1 MMADILALNNTD
13 LLLLILIC
21 FFAGLIRGFSGFGLS
36 AFVVSLSVT
45 IIPPIEL
52 IPICWWMEFIAGVF
66 MIKNGWKES
75 DKGTSIVLWLGAIC
89 GLPIGLFVTK
99 ILDVQISKF
108 VALALILILSV
119 ILFRNFKLHFLSS
132 KLGTVSSG
140 ICAGI
145 ATGFGEYWWVN
156 RSNLCSCKPELCR
169 RMRASLVVYIL
180 LNSLTTFV
188 FLIIFDVM
196 DQKALIRGVLLA
208 LPSSIGVVLGSIL
221 FMQKLEKYYR
231 PFSLGLL
238 IMFCIV
244 GLIRLI
250 G

>member
-1 MMADILALNNTD
+1 
-13 LLLLILIC
+13 
-21 FFAGLIRGFSGFGLS
+21 
-36 AFVVSLSVT
+36 
-45 IIPPIEL
+45 
-52 IPICWWMEFIAGVF
+52 

-108 VALALILILSV
+108 VALALILTLSV
-119 ILFRNFKLHFLSS
+119 IYLEILNSIFII
-132 KLGTVSSG
+132 KLGTVCSG

-145 ATGFGEYWWVN
+145 ATGLASIGGLIVATYVLASQN
-156 RSNLCSCKPELCR
+156 SAR

-196 DQKALIRGVLLA
+196 DQKALVRGVLLA

-221 FMQKLEKYYR
+221 FMQNLEKYYR
-231 PFSLGLL
+231 PNYLAKL
-238 IMFCIV
+238 ITY
-244 GLIRLI
+244 
-250 G
+250 